1 MPDQFK
7 ALILNQDGET
17 FKREVKSVDKKFL
30 KHGDV
35 TVKVEYSGLNY
46 KDALI
51 LKNGARLVK
60 EFPHIPGIDFSG
72 VVEESNHKNFKTGD
86 EIILT
91 GWRVGEIYYGGYSQ
105 YAKVNGDFLVKKP
118 KNISLKESMIMGT
131 AGFTALQCSFTTKTT
146 REELL
151 LLSLIHI

>member
-1 MPDQFK
+1 MSDQFK
-7 ALILNQDGET
+7 ALILNQDGESFT
-17 FKREVKSVDKKFL
+17 REVKSVEKNFL

-72 VVEESNHKNFKTGD
+72 VIEESNHKD
-86 EIILT
+86 L
-91 GWRVGEIYYGGYSQ
+91 RQ
-105 YAKVNGDFLVKKP
+105 Y
-118 KNISLKESMIMGT
+118 LKRKLYQSRLKSMILFVYYVFFRRGFLDGT
-131 AGFTALQCSFTTKTT
+131 RGLLYIYLKLSYERNITLIKCY
-146 REELL
+146 EEL
-151 LLSLIHI
+151 H

>member
-1 MPDQFK
+1 MSYQFK
-7 ALILNQDGET
+7 ALILNQNGESFT
-17 FKREVKSVDKKFL
+17 REVKSIEKSFL

-72 VVEESNHKNFKTGD
+72 VVEESDHDNF
-86 EIILT
+86 
-91 GWRVGEIYYGGYSQ
+91 
-105 YAKVNGDFLVKKP
+105 
-118 KNISLKESMIMGT
+118 
-131 AGFTALQCSFTTKTT
+131 
-146 REELL
+146 
-151 LLSLIHI
+151 

>member
-1 MPDQFK
+1 MSNQFK
-7 ALILNQDGET
+7 ALILNQNGESFT
-17 FKREVKSVDKKFL
+17 REVKSIEKSFL

-72 VVEESNHKNFKTGD
+72 VVEESDHENFKSGD
-86 EIILT
+86 EVILT
-91 GWRVGEIYYGGYSQ
+91 GWRVGEIYFGGYSR
-105 YAKVNGDFLVKKP
+105 YAKVNGNFLVKKP
-118 KNISLKESMIMGT
+118 KSLSLKESMIMGT
-131 AGFTALQCSFTTKTT
+131 AGFTALQCSFTTKS
-146 REELL
+146 
-151 LLSLIHI
+151 LSLIHI

>member
-7 ALILNQDGET
+7 ALILNQDGES
-17 FKREVKSVDKKFL
+17 FSREVKSIEKSYL
-30 KHGDV
+30 KHGNV

-72 VVEESNHKNFKTGD
+72 TVEESNSDQFKSGD
-86 EIILT
+86 
-91 GWRVGEIYYGGYSQ
+91 
-105 YAKVNGDFLVKKP
+105 
-118 KNISLKESMIMGT
+118 
-131 AGFTALQCSFTTKTT
+131 
-146 REELL
+146 
-151 LLSLIHI
+151 